1 AVRSGIAKDPAFL
14 IIPLSIFPI
23 SADREANSACLAG
36 EMYPQ
41 SLPKSSDES
50 VSPFSPSQSVNLLMK
65 CASYRRFAHASLR
78 FKQIA
83 RDDRRIW
90 LVSANLSSRGKHFDN
105 SKISIA
111 ST

>member
-1 AVRSGIAKDPAFL
+1 
-14 IIPLSIFPI
+14 
-23 SADREANSACLAG
+23 
-36 EMYPQ
+36 
-41 SLPKSSDES
+41 S

-78 FKQIA
+78 FKQID

-90 LVSANLSSRGKHFDN
+90 LVSANLSSTGKHFDN

-111 ST
+111 STWPFYKRLDFLGSRFDWLTLPSKKDGFLNFRCFSSTVLCFL